1 MCSSDLAP
9 QKIENLFKTYDT
21 EAEVLIFRDN
31 KPFLIAL
38 IFIKKDPLKASM
50 LDVDNEAKK
59 IDLHIKKINKKLSP
73 IEKIRKRIFIIGE
86 LDQKSGF
93 LTPTMKI
100 KRKKVYEKYKKG
112 IEKLYN

>member
-1 MCSSDLAP
+1 MFYLYTR
-9 QKIENLFKTYDT
+9 INF
-21 EAEVLIFRDN
+21 N
-31 KPFLIAL
+31 
-38 IFIKKDPLKASM
+38 
-50 LDVDNEAKK
+50 
-59 IDLHIKKINKKLSP
+59 KINKKLSP
-73 IEKIRKRIFIIGE
+73 IEKIRKRIFVIGE